1 MAEDGNCKWRVR
13 YWTEGVKSVKKYMKF
28 ALTALCLTA
37 VITLCGCFSDPVYRY
52 KESVDGVI
60 SVQILRV
67 GENEEIL
74 ADNVDAGILSELQ
87 GLKLRR
93 YLNDPVT
100 IIAGLVIRVN
110 YESGCYEL
118 ISAQCFAYYN
128 GKKLRY
134 EHGYFDRD
142 EFEVLVTKY
151 IAPASV

>member
-1 MAEDGNCKWRVR
+1 
-13 YWTEGVKSVKKYMKF
+13 MKGLF
-28 ALTALCLTA
+28 RILAAALCLTA

-67 GENEEIL
+67 GESEEIL

-100 IIAGLVIRVN
+100 IIAGLVIQVN

-118 ISAQCFAYYN
+118 ISAQCSAYYN

-134 EHGYFDRD
+134 EHCYFDRD

>member
-1 MAEDGNCKWRVR
+1 
-13 YWTEGVKSVKKYMKF
+13 MKGSF
-28 ALTALCLTA
+28 RILAAALCLTA

-52 KESVDGVI
+52 KESVDSVI

-142 EFEVLVTKY
+142 EFEALVMKY

>member
-1 MAEDGNCKWRVR
+1 
-13 YWTEGVKSVKKYMKF
+13 MKGLF
-28 ALTALCLTA
+28 RILAAALCLTA
-37 VITLCGCFSDPVYRY
+37 VITLCVCFSDPVYRY

-67 GENEEIL
+67 GESEEIL

-118 ISAQCFAYYN
+118 ISAQCSAYYN

-134 EHGYFDRD
+134 EHCYFDRD

>member
-1 MAEDGNCKWRVR
+1 MQVAGAILDGGCEKCEKV
-13 YWTEGVKSVKKYMKF
+13 YEI
-28 ALTALCLTA
+28 CLDR
-37 VITLCGCFSDPVYRY
+37 IMSDRGCFSDPVYRY
-52 KESVDGVI
+52 KESVDSVI

-74 ADNVDAGILSELQ
+74 PDNVDAGILSELQ

-118 ISAQCFAYYN
+118 ISAQCSAYYN

-134 EHGYFDRD
+134 EHCYFDRD

>member
-1 MAEDGNCKWRVR
+1 
-13 YWTEGVKSVKKYMKF
+13 MKGSF
-28 ALTALCLTA
+28 RILAAALCLTA

-52 KESVDGVI
+52 KESVDSVI

-100 IIAGLVIRVN
+100 IIAGLGIRVN

-142 EFEVLVTKY
+142 EFEALVMKY

>member
-1 MAEDGNCKWRVR
+1 MCKRI
-13 YWTEGVKSVKKYMKF
+13 F
-28 ALTALCLTA
+28 AFLLCVAFL
-37 VITLCGCFSDPVYRY
+37 LLGLYGCFSDPVYRY

-118 ISAQCFAYYN
+118 ISAQCSAYYN

-134 EHGYFDRD
+134 EHCYFDRD

>member
-1 MAEDGNCKWRVR
+1 
-13 YWTEGVKSVKKYMKF
+13 MKGLF
-28 ALTALCLTA
+28 RILAAALCLTA

-52 KESVDGVI
+52 KESVDSVI

-142 EFEVLVTKY
+142 EFEALVMKY